1 MAIIGNADLWSNFFP
16 DDLIPDIL
24 NMVLDVWNVFKDNCD
39 ETLEVPITKRFRS
52 HLEQYKDLKMLPIRI
67 DREVPVDDISTQ
79 KELGRIDLRLTT
91 YGCRSDV
98 YFAFECKRLNV
109 VDKNGKTNSLAS
121 DYVGDDGMKRFVG
134 VTPKYANGLKQ
145 GGMIGYVMNG
155 KTLTAIKAIDTQI
168 KKKYIDLQMK
178 SQNGLSSSSRLP
190 NDLTR
195 ESLHHLPDR
204 EFIIHHVFLPI
215 STV

>member
-1 MAIIGNADLWSNFFP
+1 MAIIGSADLWSNFFP

-24 NMVLDVWNVFKDNCD
+24 NMVLEVWDVFKTNCN
-39 ETLEVPITKRFRS
+39 ETHEVPITKRFRA

-67 DREVPVDDISTQ
+67 DREVPVDDISTE
-79 KELGRIDLRLTT
+79 KELGRIDLRLTHG
-91 YGCRSDV
+91 YRSDV

-109 VDKNGKTNSLAS
+109 VDKNGTTNSLAS

-155 KTLTAIKAIDTQI
+155 KTLTAIKAVDKQI
-168 KKKYIDLQMK
+168 MKNYIDLQMK
-178 SQNGLSSSSRLP
+178 SPNGLSSSSISSNGLIK
-190 NDLTR
+190 
-195 ESLHHLPDR
+195 ESLHHLPNQ
-204 EFIIHHVFLPI
+204 EFTIHHVFLPI
-215 STV
+215 